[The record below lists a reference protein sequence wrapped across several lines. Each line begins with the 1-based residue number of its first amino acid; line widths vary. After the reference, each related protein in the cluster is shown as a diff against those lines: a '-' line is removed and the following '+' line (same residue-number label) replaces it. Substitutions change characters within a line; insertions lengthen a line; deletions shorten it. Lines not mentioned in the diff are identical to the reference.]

1 MGKNGVFATQTARLG
16 GFAVGHLALSVITAA
31 LHLLLSGIFLQLGAW
46 SSDRGEGWG
55 EALELATGVLPFLC
69 VALYFPLG
77 MAVAT
82 LKGWERPRSW
92 REGVLSV
99 LWPTLIAWAWAAL
112 VAATVSLDGAAAENQ
127 VFGVLLAEVCIS
139 WIFAAPSAA
148 LVFFAVSRGLAGVL
162 VPGLLFWG
170 FWAGL
175 VPPLLFTLGS
185 LFPMRGAEKKRA
197 G

>member
-1 MGKNGVFATQTARLG
+1 MSLRQ
-16 GFAVGHLALSVITAA
+16 
-31 LHLLLSGIFLQLGAW
+31 LHLLVVNGITFIRVPFILAFLALALFH
-46 SSDRGEGWG
+46 GWG
-55 EALELATGVLPFLC
+55 VQRFHLREEAVLP
-69 VALYFPLG
+69 
-77 MAVAT
+77 
-82 LKGWERPRSW
+82 SD
-92 REGVLSV
+92 
-99 LWPTLIAWAWAAL
+99 AWAWAAL

-127 VFGVLLAEVCIS
+127 VFGLLLAEVCIS